1 MIIPVND
8 ARELHTA
15 RADRFNAR
23 DVEGMLALAETESV
37 FVVTWAGRIA
47 LVIADWSIKG
57 TGADGSNVDMSV
69 STVDNSFGT
78 G

>member
-37 FVVTWAGRIA
+37 FVVT
-47 LVIADWSIKG
+47 
-57 TGADGSNVDMSV
+57 
-69 STVDNSFGT
+69 
-78 G
+78 